1 MFTRGSQVSDVIQIP
16 GGGTFCAST
25 HEYRDANNVIVPS
38 VTQIGDTLGFTDFD
52 NVPGKTLE
60 HKRQIGD
67 AVHYACHLLDTN
79 QDLDWSTVH
88 AEVAPYVLAYL
99 NFLDEMQFKVEESET
114 PGIHVTNGMSYSFTR
129 DKVGMLGSIPN
140 RFVVELKCAYKEEA
154 FWKYQLAG
162 YDIATKR
169 TRPDEYLNRL
179 AVQLKPDGTYKT
191 FPYEN
196 PRDKDKFLYML
207 AVVHTKIEEK
217 VKWQKIKL

>member
-1 MFTRGSQVSDVIQIP
+1 MSALIQIP
-16 GGGTFCAST
+16 GGGTFNAEL

-60 HKRQIGD
+60 HKRAIGD
-67 AVHYACHLLDTN
+67 AAHYACHLLDTD

-88 AEVAPYVLAYL
+88 EEVAPYVLAYL
-99 NFLDEMQFKVEESET
+99 NFQDEMSVVVEDSET
-114 PGIHVTNGMSYSFTR
+114 PGIHTVNGMSYSFTR
-129 DKVGMLGSIPN
+129 DKIVRIGNLQH

-169 TRPDEYLNRL
+169 IRDGEYLGRL

-196 PRDKDKFLYML
+196 PRDKDRFLYML
-207 AVVHTKIEEK
+207 AVVQIKIDEK
-217 VKWQKIKL
+217 LKWQKVKV